1 MMRNSGARLTRIGD
15 SKKRRESMKNEK
27 SSRKGKVREKDVGTA
42 EDAEEEGREGKESDW
57 KTER

>member
-42 EDAEEEGREGKESDW
+42 EDAEEEGREGKESD
-57 KTER
+57 